1 MVKVCINFK
10 NILFVWVY
18 LKEVCFVGIVF
29 TWFLFCNVLAA
40 LHLQYF
46 LNFSS
51 KSIFSLMKYCISFV
65 LETYTFFQ
73 NIKLFLI
80 KTIIFSI
87 KQFNISIG
95 YNLNFLSNNVNRLNP
110 SKKWIKMFEY
120 FSEKITNNG
129 ILLQETHSSHDTVIN
144 WHDNFKGELISF
156 TWNHK
161 FMWCHDCI
169 FR

>member
-29 TWFLFCNVLAA
+29 TLFLFCNVLAA

-46 LNFSS
+46 LNFLS

-110 SKKWIKMFEY
+110 SKSELKCLSTLVRKSQIMEY
-120 FSEKITNNG
+120 YYRKLIRLMTLSSTG
-129 ILLQETHSSHDTVIN
+129 MTILKVN
-144 WHDNFKGELISF
+144 
-156 TWNHK
+156 
-161 FMWCHDCI
+161 
-169 FR
+169 